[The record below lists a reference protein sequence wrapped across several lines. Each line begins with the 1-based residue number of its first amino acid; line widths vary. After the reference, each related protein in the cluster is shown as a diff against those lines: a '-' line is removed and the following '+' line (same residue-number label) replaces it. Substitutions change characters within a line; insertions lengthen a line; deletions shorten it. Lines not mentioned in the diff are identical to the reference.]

1 MAIQVGGVKYIPGM
15 YEKKRPTGSQLADKY
30 FRDLD
35 QKWIERKKKEKRPE
49 IFPTICFSRKI
60 GVGALEIADIL
71 AKKINYSVVDRGLLM
86 HIAQEAKLSEKT
98 VSYFDERYP
107 GVLSEFAK
115 LLFGE
120 KSFIKSDYSRHL
132 ANVVLSIAGLEPTI
146 FVGRGTHLILPRN
159 RVLAI
164 RCICSDE
171 HRIKRLARILTV
183 EKKAAASKLP
193 QIDKEQSEFFKK
205 VFGKKA
211 ALPYEFDMVINC
223 DYIRNTQ
230 DAAEI
235 VELAFKKKFAE
246 ELSYSGW
253 TEAAKA
259 S

>member
-1 MAIQVGGVKYIPGM
+1 MATQIGGVKYIPGM
-15 YEKKRPTGSQLADKY
+15 YEKKRPTGSQMADKY

-35 QKWIERKKKEKRPE
+35 QKWIERKKKEKRPA

-86 HIAQEAKLSEKT
+86 HISQEAKLSEKT

-107 GVLSEFAK
+107 GVLNEFAK

-146 FVGRGTHLILPRN
+146 FVGRGTHLILPRD

-171 HRIKRLARILTV
+171 HRIKRLARILNV
-183 EKKAAASKLP
+183 DKKAAASKLP

-223 DYIRNTQ
+223 DYISNTQ

-246 ELSYSGW
+246 ELSYSDW
-253 TEAAKA
+253 TETAKA